1 MSMYEAYVKH
11 HWRVKSSRDAV
22 WQERHRTKWRGFVQE
37 TLDICFVENRIQ
49 SNTEAVSYTHLHHK
63 ILKSNKRHVQLNDC
77 QTTDEKENI
86 NYLLYLFVFND
97 CFM

>member
-22 WQERHRTKWRGFVQE
+22 CQERHRTKWRGSVQE

-49 SNTEAVSYTHLHHK
+49 SDTEGYVVHVSSRFITPEEAEEEKY
-63 ILKSNKRHVQLNDC
+63 KRFKD
-77 QTTDEKENI
+77 
-86 NYLLYLFVFND
+86 
-97 CFM
+97 